1 MYLFI
6 KELLY
11 NYVINNLVSVVIL
24 NEIDK
29 LENKYKVFQGVN
41 IFRLYYVY
49 FLIIYIKGYMFLV
62 LCKLECKEMFDLF
75 FFVVG
80 LGRRVGV

>member
-1 MYLFI
+1 MFLFI

-29 LENKYKVFQGVN
+29 LENKYKVF
-41 IFRLYYVY
+41 
-49 FLIIYIKGYMFLV
+49 
-62 LCKLECKEMFDLF
+62 
-75 FFVVG
+75 
-80 LGRRVGV
+80 